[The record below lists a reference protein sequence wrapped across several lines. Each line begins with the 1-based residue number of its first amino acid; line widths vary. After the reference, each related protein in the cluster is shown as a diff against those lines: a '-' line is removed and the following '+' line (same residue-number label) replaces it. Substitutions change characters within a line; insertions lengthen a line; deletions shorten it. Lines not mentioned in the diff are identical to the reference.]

1 MKLNP
6 KILGLVAGV
15 ALGAVGI
22 GAAVASQQV
31 PEIAQGNGQ
40 ATPISASSAPPSPTT
55 PTPSAQVPSTKP
67 SAPPGQ
73 TAKPPVE
80 PARPVTA
87 KLDLNKLGRGKA
99 PAVPYVSRR
108 TVISGD
114 LRIPQTGGDG
124 TVTDL
129 AEAAGGLLIVTQV
142 TDTMT
147 GMQVFDAA
155 GKRTAVINHVTTVE
169 SSADAA
175 TSAYTVQ
182 PRSSD
187 GSEIAGFSVTFRD
200 NRTGRTKNLTV
211 PGQLGARV
219 EAVTGTTVY
228 FSSEPREASSARSLY
243 RWRTAGSAAQR
254 VGTVPQPTA
263 VSADATL
270 AASMTSITDYGSC
283 SALVDVSSGTARWKT
298 CDFQIEQISPSR
310 TRVLAGPAYADGYAP
325 LELSALDARSGKL
338 LRKWTGLPFIRS
350 VLEDD
355 DHVLT
360 VDEQD
365 GKSAIVRCTISTGAC
380 ELATE
385 QRDGTGEDGGERY
398 WGLG

>member
-31 PEIAQGNGQ
+31 PEIAQGNGP

-169 SSADAA
+169 
-175 TSAYTVQ
+175 
-182 PRSSD
+182 
-187 GSEIAGFSVTFRD
+187 
-200 NRTGRTKNLTV
+200 
-211 PGQLGARV
+211 
-219 EAVTGTTVY
+219 
-228 FSSEPREASSARSLY
+228 
-243 RWRTAGSAAQR
+243 
-254 VGTVPQPTA
+254 
-263 VSADATL
+263 
-270 AASMTSITDYGSC
+270 
-283 SALVDVSSGTARWKT
+283 
-298 CDFQIEQISPSR
+298 
-310 TRVLAGPAYADGYAP
+310 
-325 LELSALDARSGKL
+325 
-338 LRKWTGLPFIRS
+338 
-350 VLEDD
+350 
-355 DHVLT
+355 
-360 VDEQD
+360 
-365 GKSAIVRCTISTGAC
+365 
-380 ELATE
+380 
-385 QRDGTGEDGGERY
+385 
-398 WGLG
+398 